1 MLTLF
6 RLVEIQAGKIE
17 IDGLDI
23 SKMGLTDLREKISI
37 IPQEAM
43 LFSGTIRTNL
53 DPFSEH
59 DDATLYDAM
68 KRAWLVDQDQ
78 APPSSEVN
86 TVDRPGSATPT
97 GSRFTLDTVV
107 EEEGSNLCVLLSLFP
122 SLLFFFPCTRIDA
135 SLSAGLSESA
145 RSSLSPV
152 LWSRTRRSSSSTFVL
167 LLSFL
172 PFSRTDP
179 HFIPLVTG
187 SYRLGGLCDR
197 LSHSADDSL

>member
-6 RLVEIQAGKIE
+6 RLVELNSGTIT

-23 SKMGLTDLREKISI
+23 AKMGLTDLRKQIAI

-43 LFSGTIRTNL
+43 LFAGTIRTNL

-78 APPSSEVN
+78 APPGLPTDVAPEGRPSTSSA
-86 TVDRPGSATPT
+86 PTPT

-107 EEEGSNLCVLLSLFP
+107 DEEGSNLYMMSLRP
-122 SLLFFFPCTRIDA
+122 ALFR
-135 SLSAGLSESA
+135 G
-145 RSSLSPV
+145 
-152 LWSRTRRSSSSTFVL
+152 
-167 LLSFL
+167 
-172 PFSRTDP
+172 
-179 HFIPLVTG
+179 
-187 SYRLGGLCDR
+187 
-197 LSHSADDSL
+197 